1 MSSKRGASGDGSEPP
16 SKKKAFLLSQTAVN
30 LGPISTEEEL
40 DLKVVK
46 IQNAKLYSKLEEKNA
61 QEEESKVRFAKLER
75 LRNNDQNIIS
85 SMNVAWNQLD
95 QDVNNLLKRFGDVSE
110 DEALAMSETTVA
122 FLEKL
127 SNRTTKGT
135 SEEIQKRVTHS
146 SSIIERL
153 VVRIEKNMKRNKEL
167 IETLKNDKKEEKKSL
182 GEKKVEGDQNDFEDE
197 RNDISSTE
205 LELRQELSLTKSEN
219 LKLHDSMTSL
229 QDKYRTM
236 STEYS
241 EMKDRLATMQ
251 KENAEL
257 KAKQEDMEYDLQ
269 RATKQFEK
277 LIKKL
282 NETHEQGSKSSGGS
296 SAVSGSSQQ
305 AVSSGGGGGH
315 VKLVKDTPED
325 IKAEM
330 DAKDELANNRLEE
343 LKKLQELYQNLHVE
357 HDKLKQQLMQLP
369 DEVIINHTKYKML
382 QTQFN
387 LCYNDAQEIR
397 RHCEEARKIVVNN
410 RSQHIQQQEHYE
422 MEIQTQRK
430 KVRAEISQLER
441 ALAES
446 RKDLELLRV
455 EYEHNMK
462 AHEQIGP
469 MAKEMRHLI
478 NSLQNHNQQLK
489 GEVSRYKKK
498 LTDVEKKLGD
508 IDKTK
513 SPDKERDISDYI
525 DLIDAPNAPTSAS
538 SSRRS
543 ESSHS
548 SDEGDYDDV
557 KMLRTKLKVA
567 REKRKEMKLLLDM
580 YKGVSKETRDKVE
593 LLKNEKT
600 LKDEVEIMKCKL
612 AVVTEDVVAQSKKFS
627 DEDHLKEC
635 KKLEAKN
642 DELKKTINNMKQEGD
657 ALLGEMEFT
666 GQAFEE
672 MQDQNI
678 QLMQQLREKDDAN
691 LKLMSERIKSTQI
704 QKLLREEKEVLLE
717 KISALTS
724 RQSSID
730 DLVKRYEE
738 REKSLQSTLTVLEKE
753 NLLRQQAGECHKR
766 KAVEIGTQ
774 CQEMA
779 FRNETLSKQ
788 CDELTK
794 STQDRGNRLEEEI
807 FKFNR
812 IQEENIGL
820 KKKLDKAKRMEYLGA
835 SDEIL
840 VEEVKMYKSKLMCP
854 ICNTRPKDAILTKCF
869 HVFCIDCLKTRYDT
883 RQRKCPKCNATFGNN
898 DFHKM
903 YM

>member
-1 MSSKRGASGDGSEPP
+1 MSSKRGADGNAGSSSEPP
-16 SKKKAFLLSQTAVN
+16 SKKAFMLYQPVN
-30 LGPISTEEEL
+30 LGAISTEEEL
-40 DLKVVK
+40 DIKILKF
-46 IQNAKLYSKLEEKNA
+46 QNAKLFTRLEEKNC
-61 QEEESKVRFAKLER
+61 QEEDFKARFAKLER
-75 LRNNDQNIIS
+75 IRNNDQNIIS

-95 QDVNNLLKRFGDVSE
+95 EDVHLLLKRFKDVSE
-110 DEALAMSETTVA
+110 EETLGMSETTVA

-146 SSIIERL
+146 GSIIKRL
-153 VVRIEKNMKRNKEL
+153 VITMERATQRNKEL
-167 IETLKNDKKEEKKSL
+167 IEAL
-182 GEKKVEGDQNDFEDE
+182 KKVSKKTVKQTESGGESQTESEDGS
-197 RNDISSTE
+197 NDISSTE
-205 LELRQELSLTKSEN
+205 LELRQELSLTKTEN
-219 LKLHDSMTSL
+219 LQLHNSMTAL
-229 QDKYRTM
+229 QDKYYTM
-236 STEYS
+236 AS
-241 EMKDRLATMQ
+241 EFSDFKDKLATLQ
-251 KENAEL
+251 KENTEL
-257 KAKQEDMEYDLQ
+257 RAKQEDVEYDLQ

-282 NETHEQGSKSSGGS
+282 NETHEQTKAGSLVASVT
-296 SAVSGSSQQ
+296 AE
-305 AVSSGGGGGH
+305 GH
-315 VKLVKDTPED
+315 MKALVKDVTPD
-325 IKAEM
+325 DVKAEM
-330 DAKDELANNRLEE
+330 EAKDDLAKARLQELE
-343 LKKLQELYQNLHVE
+343 KLQESFQKLVVE
-357 HDKLKQQLMQLP
+357 HEKQRQQLMQIP
-369 DEVIINHTKYKML
+369 DEIIVNHTKYKML

-397 RHCEEARKIVVNN
+397 KSCEEARKIIVNN
-410 RSQHIQQQEHYE
+410 RNQHTQHQDHIES
-422 MEIQTQRK
+422 EINNQRK
-430 KVRAEISQLER
+430 KVRSEISQLEK

-446 RKDLELLRV
+446 RKELELLRV

-498 LTDVEKKLGD
+498 LTDAEKRLGEL
-508 IDKTK
+508 DKANLPEK
-513 SPDKERDISDYI
+513 QERDISDYI
-525 DLIDAPNAPTSAS
+525 EGIDAPNAS
-538 SSRRS
+538 SSSRS
-543 ESSHS
+543 ESSQS
-548 SDEGDYDDV
+548 SDEGDCDDV
-557 KMLRTKLKVA
+557 KVLRTKLKVA

-600 LKDEVEIMKCKL
+600 LKDEVEILKAKL
-612 AVVTEDVVAQSKKFS
+612 MIVTEDIVAQSKRFS
-627 DEDHLKEC
+627 HEDHIRQC

-642 DELKKTINNMKQEGD
+642 DELKKTISNMRQEGD

-672 MQDQNI
+672 MQEQNI

-691 LKLMSERIKSTQI
+691 LKLMSERIKSNQI
-704 QKLLREEKEVLLE
+704 QKLLREEKEVLME
-717 KISALTS
+717 KVSHLTT
-724 RQSSID
+724 RQQSID
-730 DLVKRYEE
+730 DLVKRLEE
-738 REKSLQSTLTVLEKE
+738 REKVLQSSVGSLEKE
-753 NLLRQQAGECHKR
+753 NVLRQQASECHKR
-766 KAVEIGTQ
+766 KAVEIGQQ

-779 FRNETLSKQ
+779 FKTETLGKQ
-788 CDELTK
+788 CDDLLK
-794 STQDRGNRLEEEI
+794 SAQERGCRLEEEI
-807 FKFNR
+807 FKYNR
-812 IQEENIGL
+812 TQEENVGL